1 MQGLYFIRGRE
12 PWKMFIEELDILKIE
27 RGGGA
32 INLGNS
38 WYIKKKKSKPML
50 SVAKNLS
57 YTDMSA
63 LLGCDSLMHLR
74 GRRTDGLS
82 DPAVV

>member
-12 PWKMFIEELDILKIE
+12 PWKMFIEGLDILKIE

-38 WYIKKKKSKPML
+38 WYIKKKKKQTN
-50 SVAKNLS
+50 AQHCKNLS

>member
-12 PWKMFIEELDILKIE
+12 PWKMFIEGLDILKIE

-50 SVAKNLS
+50 SVAK
-57 YTDMSA
+57 T
-63 LLGCDSLMHLR
+63 
-74 GRRTDGLS
+74 
-82 DPAVV
+82 